1 MSELYC
7 LAKESN
13 ETHRAAN
20 LISKDIS
27 KPQRCG
33 FCIMSKYSN
42 EPEKDCIAKDDKEW
56 ALYIQKFLNEIAE
69 VEK

>member
-42 EPEKDCIAKDDKEW
+42 EPEKDCIAKDDKEC
-56 ALYIQKFLNEIAE
+56 ALYIQKFLNEIAG

>member
-42 EPEKDCIAKDDKEW
+42 EPEKDCIAKDDKEC
-56 ALYIQKFLNEIAE
+56 ALYIQKFLNGIAE